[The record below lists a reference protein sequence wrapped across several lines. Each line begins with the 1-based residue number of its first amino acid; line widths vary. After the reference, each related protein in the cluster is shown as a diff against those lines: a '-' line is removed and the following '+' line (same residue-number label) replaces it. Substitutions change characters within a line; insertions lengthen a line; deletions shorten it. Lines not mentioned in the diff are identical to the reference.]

1 MAMLIGGAFSVLGNT
16 LLHVG
21 QALSPAVATG
31 DSAARLSLSAADLR
45 REIESVLRASERSEL
60 PSEEVQ
66 GYAGG
71 ANITPRKPDPL
82 SRITDQSLAEVRDRL
97 SALDRETAVNFM
109 VNHYGMSDAQ
119 ARDVVQS
126 TIGLLGPVHDT
137 LQSVKHRSRSFQAE
151 SLDRLGMIALWLS
164 GLALI
169 SLVVSAIGGMF
180 GTPKDRLLEST
191 NRTEW
196 SPDIRRAG

>member
-31 DSAARLSLSAADLR
+31 DSAARLTLSAADLR

-71 ANITPRKPDPL
+71 AKPDPL

-137 LQSVKHRSRSFQAE
+137 LRSVKHRSRSFQAE

-191 NRTEW
+191 ARTEW